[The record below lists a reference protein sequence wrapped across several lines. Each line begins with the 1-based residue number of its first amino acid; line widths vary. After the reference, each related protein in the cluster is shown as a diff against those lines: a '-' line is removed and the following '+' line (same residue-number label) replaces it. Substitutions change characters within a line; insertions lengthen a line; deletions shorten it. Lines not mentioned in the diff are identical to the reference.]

1 MKTLTL
7 LCTLLIPFAPCLW
20 DSDTL
25 DTELRGLP
33 DAFDLV
39 VGRWH
44 RHGDAYYRDRVTR
57 LGGKTELTLAEFDDL
72 AVAHE
77 RLGDD
82 AAAVATLERKAAAL
96 AKAPDPDHQYR
107 LLANLGT
114 FHAHAG
120 RYDEAL
126 VALREAVAL
135 NPNAHFGREIWQI
148 EAIEFVAA
156 ARRNPVLWQ
165 ESSLL
170 LQGGHELPATVHDF
184 LWPPTPTNAVDDA
197 TPARRLDPK
206 DAYRGIAG
214 MVRFGQRD
222 SAMLFEALAEVFLA
236 ERHLNLGWWAMRRA
250 IEAGHPASDSMRRS
264 LRAIES
270 HWREAADYTE
280 TKHKAP
286 DEALYTAVRE
296 NAGRWLA
303 TFQRLEA
310 EALARG
316 DDVRS
321 DAAVQTLVAA
331 ADQAVPRMTMPTAW
345 GRQDWISGL
354 MVAAVVTVMLA
365 VVLERR
371 LRRRQA

>member
-44 RHGDAYYRDRVTR
+44 RHGDAYYRDRITR
-57 LGGKTELTLAEFDDL
+57 LGGRTELTLAEFDDL

-82 AAAVATLERKAAAL
+82 TAAIATLERKAAAL
-96 AKAPDPDHQYR
+96 AKTPDPDHQYR

-114 FHAHAG
+114 AHAHAG

-165 ESSLL
+165 ESSLFL
-170 LQGGHELPATVHDF
+170 RTLPGLRRPFLGHPEPNAANDDHQPPELP
-184 LWPPTPTNAVDDA
+184 PTAS
-197 TPARRLDPK
+197 
-206 DAYRGIAG
+206 AYQGIAG

-222 SAMLFEALAEVFLA
+222 SAMLFQALAEVFVD
-236 ERHLNLGWWAMRRA
+236 EHHLNLGWWALRRA
-250 IEAGHPASDSMRRS
+250 IEAGHPASDRLRGS
-264 LRAIES
+264 LRSIENHWFESAI
-270 HWREAADYTE
+270 YTNDRN
-280 TKHKAP
+280 ASP

-296 NAGRWLA
+296 NADRWLA

-321 DAAVQTLVAA
+321 DAAVAALVAA
-331 ADQAVPRMTMPTAW
+331 SDLAVPRIPIPTAW
-345 GRQDWISGL
+345 GRLQWIIALIVS
-354 MVAAVVTVMLA
+354 AVIFKL
-365 VVLERR
+365 LEKAWRH
-371 LRRRQA
+371 RQSRMRTA

>member
-1 MKTLTL
+1 MKIPTL
-7 LCTLLIPFAPCLW
+7 LCALLVPLAPCLW

-44 RHGDAYYRDRVTR
+44 RHGDAYYRDRVNR
-57 LGGKTELTLAEFDDL
+57 LGGKAELTLDEFDDL

-77 RLGDD
+77 RLGDG
-82 AAAVATLERKAAAL
+82 AAAIATLERKAAAL
-96 AKAPDPDHQYR
+96 AKAPNPDHRYR

-120 RYDEAL
+120 RYDAAL
-126 VALREAVAL
+126 AALKEAVAL

-156 ARRNPVLWQ
+156 AQRKPALWQ
-165 ESSLL
+165 ESGLVSRTLPGLRGLFRWHREPTEVDDGHQPPSL
-170 LQGGHELPATVHDF
+170 
-184 LWPPTPTNAVDDA
+184 PPTAS
-197 TPARRLDPK
+197 
-206 DAYRGIAG
+206 AYQGIAG

-222 SAMLFEALAEVFLA
+222 SALLFHALAEVFLD
-236 ERHLNLGWWAMRRA
+236 EQHLNLGWWARRRA
-250 IEAGHPASDSMRRS
+250 IEAGHPASDRLQES
-264 LRAIES
+264 LRSIEN
-270 HWREAADYTE
+270 HWIEAANYTNDRN
-280 TKHKAP
+280 AIP

-296 NAGRWLA
+296 NADRWLA

-321 DAAVQTLVAA
+321 DAAVAALVAA
-331 ADQAVPRMTMPTAW
+331 ADQAVPRIPIPTAW
-345 GRQDWISGL
+345 GRLQWIIALTVSAAI
-354 MVAAVVTVMLA
+354 AAVLA
-365 VVLERR
+365 KLWQ
-371 LRRRQA
+371 RRRSRAHTA